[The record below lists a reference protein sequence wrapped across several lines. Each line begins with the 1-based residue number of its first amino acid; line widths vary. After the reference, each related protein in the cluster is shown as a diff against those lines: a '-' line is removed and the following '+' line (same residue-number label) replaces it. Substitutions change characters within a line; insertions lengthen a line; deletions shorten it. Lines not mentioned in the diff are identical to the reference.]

1 MRRKLLRNMESRMC
15 ARELKS
21 DAWPDVYAGIPSL
34 EAVKARISIAANHK
48 KRFKH
53 AHRCVTCVLPREGP
67 ETSADATT
75 SGGQNGHRRWESGID
90 EEEHVRNDGRGQQLE
105 RDWQGHVRNWGFQL
119 GLSSKNLFHH

>member
-34 EAVKARISIAANHK
+34 EAVKARISIAGEPQRNV
-48 KRFKH
+48 FKH

-75 SGGQNGHRRWESGID
+75 SGGQNGAPT
-90 EEEHVRNDGRGQQLE
+90 
-105 RDWQGHVRNWGFQL
+105 L
-119 GLSSKNLFHH
+119 GKWD